1 MTSVL
6 QPPPLLQL
14 RRRQATSRR
23 SCPIVSE
30 DATSA
35 DAARHTTISGLGAVA
50 VAAGGDGELCEVG
63 VRGAL
68 GVSASAG
75 EVGVEGVPDGAVGD
89 LGGDAGDPVALSLLG
104 GCCCG
109 VAGFVG
115 LVGLVGDVAAAAA
128 AAGTGLALAG
138 SSE

>member
-1 MTSVL
+1 MRVVGTL
-6 QPPPLLQL
+6 GGDRPPL
-14 RRRQATSRR
+14 AS
-23 SCPIVSE
+23 VSTPSVNE
-30 DATSA
+30 ITAYEA
-35 DAARHTTISGLGAVA
+35 PWRPTTISGLGAVA

-89 LGGDAGDPVALSLLG
+89 LGGDAGDLVALSLLG

-109 VAGFVG
+109 VAGLVSGF
-115 LVGLVGDVAAAAA
+115 VGLVGDVAAAAA
-128 AAGTGLALAG
+128 ATGLALTG